1 MTDKNPDI
9 TEQMAAGTFDESQIE
24 DMIDPEEQAERER
37 RADEFASFTAPIGGA
52 LDRAFDL
59 MERRADGRDKPV
71 PLPWPKVDLVLG
83 GGLWRGLHILV
94 GNTGS
99 GKSQWA
105 LQAALHAAQAGVPAL
120 YIGLE
125 LDDESLATRVAGLH
139 TKRKWSRL
147 MLGEGKDGEVAKVRE
162 ECAKLA
168 ELPLYLE
175 TAGPNGWDY
184 EDLKPRAQALLERY
198 PGPAEYTADN
208 PARPALVVLDFLQI
222 MSGKGDDLRQLIKRA
237 CYAGRA
243 IAQQHNVAVLMV
255 SSTARENYKR
265 LDNVPPN
272 YKGNTT
278 KPPDWWQP
286 LGTGHP
292 GRLIGLGKESG
303 EVEYAADSVLVL
315 GNDREAGL
323 IGGEWSTKHLAV
335 AKLRAQSDK
344 PGAKKIG
351 GWVEMLFNGGRFME
365 REEPTTVEL

>member
-71 PLPWPKVDLVLG
+71 PLPWPKVETVLG

-105 LQAALHAAQAGVPAL
+105 LQAALHAAKAGVPAL

-139 TKRKWSRL
+139 TRRKWSRL
-147 MLGEGKDGEVAKVRE
+147 MLGEDGDEVGRVRE
-162 ECAKLA
+162 ECAELA

-175 TAGPNGWDY
+175 TAGPNGWSYDR
-184 EDLKPRAQALLERY
+184 LAPRARALLERH
-198 PGPAEYTADN
+198 PGPVECTPDN
-208 PARPALVVLDFLQI
+208 PSRPALVVLDFLQI
-222 MSGKGDDLRQLIKRA
+222 MSGDGDDLRQMIKRA
-237 CYAGRA
+237 VYAGRA
-243 IAQQHNVAVLMV
+243 VAQQHNVAVLMV
-255 SSTARENYKR
+255 SSTSRENYGL
-265 LDNVPPN
+265 LDNVPPTRTATGQAP
-272 YKGNTT
+272 K
-278 KPPDWWQP
+278 WWKP

-315 GNDREAGL
+315 GNERDRAL
-323 IGGEWSTKHLAV
+323 IGGQWSTKWLAV
-335 AKLRAQSDK
+335 AKLRAQPDSK
-344 PGAKKIG
+344 EAKALG
-351 GWVEMLFNGGRFME
+351 GWVEMRFNGGWFDEAMKVATE
-365 REEPTTVEL
+365 I